1 MDHRQESA
9 NPPEGMFNE
18 IGGAAMAAVLHI
30 LRLTAAELVLIR
42 GTDLAQFE
50 KAANAKLDQF
60 TSPTMD
66 PHARE
71 AGLACA
77 RYLINQVITP
87 LIRAQAELK
96 RCLSVSGSA
105 GTNSDSVTSSSDHLR
120 LLN

>member
-9 NPPEGMFNE
+9 NLTEGMFNE

-30 LRLTAAELVLIR
+30 FRLTAAELVLIR

-50 KAANAKLDQF
+50 KAAHAKLDQF
-60 TSPTMD
+60 TSPTTD

-77 RYLINQVITP
+77 RYLINQVIT

-105 GTNSDSVTSSSDHLR
+105 GTNSDSATSTSDHLR